1 MRSFFATSFCDL
13 VLFFSF
19 FFRLLILSCVFLLMS
34 LVCSRAVIIVI
45 REIYKFDDRPDNG
58 ASVQVYY
65 RLSMCMQE
73 ASAKASQSRLASSR
87 DKATVD
93 RGIHNRNMF
102 CVYIYVFFSLS
113 RYYYFLIS
121 CRVLYLI
128 VTFIRMF
135 YIHI

>member
-1 MRSFFATSFCDL
+1 
-13 VLFFSF
+13 
-19 FFRLLILSCVFLLMS
+19 MS

-102 CVYIYVFFSLS
+102 CVYIYVFFFFISLLLFFDLLS
-113 RYYYFLIS
+113 RSIS
-121 CRVLYLI
+121 HSDFHTDVLHP
-128 VTFIRMF
+128 
-135 YIHI
+135 YIE